1 MLDKVTK
8 SVGKKVMPKGGSR
21 KGKPNKATAAIKEII
36 EGALQDAGG
45 QAYLARQAEENPSA
59 FMGLLGKI
67 LPKDINVGGQ
77 DGNPVIIKEIILTC
91 PEFESKDTNT

>member
-1 MLDKVTK
+1 MANNKVK
-8 SVGKKVMPKGGSR
+8 PSNAGKGRGKGNL
-21 KGKPNKATAAIKEII
+21 NKTTVAIKEMI

-45 QAYLARQAEENPSA
+45 RAYLARQADENPAA

-77 DGNPVIIKEIILTC
+77 NGNPVVIKEIVLTC
-91 PEFESKDTNT
+91 PEFESKNTDT